1 VIGPSDI
8 EVSRL
13 RMSREPHL
21 RNLAELREEH
31 LESAAL
37 RAWRGRRRLA
47 LRLWT
52 TLLPRAIGKMRQ
64 GEGAG
69 ASRED
74 RGGSVTALGLKLVL
88 RRSADLGGAMVRP
101 CSADCCGSLE
111 KRMKTALV
119 KGREQ

>member
-1 VIGPSDI
+1 VLLPPVRGSARPAMVLLMQMMLQLGSVSEVIGPSDI

-74 RGGSVTALGLKLVL
+74 RGGSVG
-88 RRSADLGGAMVRP
+88 
-101 CSADCCGSLE
+101 CCGSLE
-111 KRMKTALV
+111 
-119 KGREQ
+119 